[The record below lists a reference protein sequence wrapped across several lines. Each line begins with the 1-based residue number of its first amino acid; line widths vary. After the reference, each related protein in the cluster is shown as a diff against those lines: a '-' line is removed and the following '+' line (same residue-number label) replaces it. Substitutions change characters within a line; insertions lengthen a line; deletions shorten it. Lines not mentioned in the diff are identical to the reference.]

1 MSTIAA
7 LLKEEISR
15 IARKELRAETE
26 TLKKTNSRYRS
37 EIAELK
43 RRIADMER
51 QVKALQKPARQ
62 ATAAVVEQSDH
73 GLRFSSEGL
82 KKLRKRHGLSAAA
95 LGEIVGTSLQT
106 IYNWESGKTR
116 PPKEQVVKIAVLRKM
131 STRDVQQRLGIM
143 RSAT

>member
-7 LLKEEISR
+7 FLKEEISR
-15 IARKELRAETE
+15 IARKELRTE
-26 TLKKTNSRYRS
+26 TNALKKTNSRYRS

-43 RRIADMER
+43 RRVADMER
-51 QVKALQKPARQ
+51 QVKVLHKQVCPSMSS
-62 ATAAVVEQSDH
+62 VVKQSDRE
-73 GLRFSSEGL
+73 LRFSSGGL

-95 LGEIVGTSLQT
+95 LGKIVGASLQT

-116 PPKEQVVKIAVLRKM
+116 PPKEQIVKIAVLRKM
-131 STRDVQQRLGIM
+131 STRDVQQRLGLM

>member
-1 MSTIAA
+1 MSTLAA
-7 LLKEEISR
+7 FLKEEISR
-15 IARKELRAETE
+15 IARMELRTAT
-26 TLKKTNSRYRS
+26 TALKKTNSRYRS

-43 RRIADMER
+43 RRIKDLEG
-51 QVKALQKPARQ
+51 QVKVLQKLAHPS
-62 ATAAVVEQSDH
+62 TPSVISQSDRE
-73 GLRFSSEGL
+73 LRFSPEGL

-116 PPKEQVVKIAVLRKM
+116 PPKEQIVKIAVLRKM
-131 STRDVQQRLGIM
+131 STREVQQRLGLM